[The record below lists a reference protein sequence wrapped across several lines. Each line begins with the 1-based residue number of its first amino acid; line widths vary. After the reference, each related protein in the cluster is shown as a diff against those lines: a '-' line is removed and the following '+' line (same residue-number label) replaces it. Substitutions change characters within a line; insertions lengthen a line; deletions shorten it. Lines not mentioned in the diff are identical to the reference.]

1 MAGTITFSG
10 LGTSG
15 LDTSSWVEALVS
27 VKQTTI
33 TSLQAQQQQKQEL
46 LSVVSSIKSFFTSF
60 QTALQK
66 ITDTR
71 MNTSKLDLFAQNLAI
86 SSNTNIV
93 TATATHEAARQSYD
107 VLVEKLASSTK
118 ASSGY
123 TRQESVKATLDTTL
137 GDLGAKS
144 GTITVNS
151 KSFSIT
157 ENDTIKTLIQK
168 FSDVGVIASFD
179 EKKSRFTVS
188 CQVSDIQGGEAAN
201 TNLINALKLNNTTI
215 TGATSGSIVYA
226 DSNTSLSKLGV
237 TAGTVS
243 IEGATHTIAKSGD
256 TYTIKKDGTATA
268 TNINTLGQFLTYLT
282 GAQVGAESATID
294 GNGNISIRGAVIESG
309 TSNIKEALN
318 LGDVTVRTVMQ
329 SNDLTFNKTNVINW
343 DTEFGQLGWMGTYS
357 LTANGTLV
365 GSFNADSSF
374 QDIKDAITTYNTAN
388 ATNIVMDI
396 DENGAITLDINDADL
411 EVDGTLIDRLGLEE
425 STDGTKLTSDAHNV
439 YYSADGSTLL
449 STLGVTNAMQYT
461 AKDSD
466 GNSLTG
472 SLNNCA
478 GLTIDQF
485 VAKLNTNGLNAY
497 FDETTGKIVIEDG
510 YIEGT
515 LATQLGMGEET
526 IYKTVIAEE
535 STKLEKLGV
544 GDTGTKLLIDGVE
557 KSYAK
562 TDDLAKVITDIETA
576 GGTVTFR
583 DGTMTVQGVT
593 LSGALA
599 ATLGFE
605 AVAKGTSVTS
615 GALTVIT
622 NTSSTSTGALTEISE
637 NELTWASKIGDITGT
652 NSSYTLSTSGLSKF
666 TTFGE
671 LGLAVGSTLEFNIE
685 YYDGSTHA
693 TITVSSTD
701 TLADLENKLEENS
714 CAGATITISG
724 NNVSIYSNSYGVVS
738 GTGYDFLN
746 LSGGYGGSGV
756 FNPSGTVSLASET
769 FTSTMTLTDV
779 KDFVETLGG
788 TMDIVDGKYISIDG
802 LSSSLQ
808 GTLVTALKLGATGR
822 GTDMT
827 SGSAIRVGGTEE
839 VITEQN
845 TLYQVAGAG
854 NKTLVIKAIDGDT
867 TLLNKTYAQGTKLET
882 ILADINGT
890 GMTATIENGVITL
903 KCNEVAYATGTLL
916 AGLGLEVDGT
926 CGSIS
931 TVTDLTYISET
942 TSTSSAALTPTVTG
956 VATLDSK
963 LSEVTGE
970 TGNLYLNLGLN
981 TTFRD
986 LGATGNL
993 TFLIDSDYFPR
1004 STTFEVS
1011 VNDNFYDFKEKFSAA
1026 AYYVGGGEY
1035 STSVAIDIDDNG
1047 VITLNYGDQR
1057 FCLRD
1062 SDGFEFLNLVDT
1074 GAMYT
1079 SVHTGS
1085 LSNYPTEFSAEDKTL
1100 RDVKEYIEASGG
1112 TFEIAENG
1120 KIIVSGVELS
1130 GSLATALGLQETSES
1145 TEISS
1150 NTSIRVNQEFLIT
1163 GSTALS
1169 KFSPADK
1176 NYAIY
1181 DTYGNVIQAAS
1192 TTGVSSASATVN
1204 NWLATINSAMNTY
1217 YGTTGKT
1224 YASVD
1229 NGVISIDG
1237 GYVIGG
1243 LADALGIQTQSTTTG
1258 AKLTG
1263 SVAQYTEESKFI
1275 GQVSSQNVPTDGVR
1289 VSSLTAPTQLDNYND
1304 IFYISDAADLQKL
1317 AEFVNAGYNCAGK
1330 TFVLTNDID
1339 MSGVANF
1346 TPIGS
1351 TSTNSF
1357 KGTFLG
1363 NGYEIKNLKQS
1374 TSTGR
1379 VGLFAYINGATI
1391 KDLGLSDVSIT
1402 QSTAQQ
1408 FGALVGYATNST
1420 IDNCYVDGG
1429 TVNGYQY
1436 VAGLVGYFNGGTIK
1450 NTYTNLE
1457 IVSSNPG
1464 TMCAAGFVDMFQG
1477 TMENCYSSG
1486 TMSVTT
1492 TSASYVS
1499 YSAGFVRNLGNSS
1512 SIINSYSDVDIT
1524 AAGSNNNASSVVGF
1538 VYTTQATSSIT
1549 NCYSM
1554 GNVSVG
1560 SSNYKVGAFSTSTK
1574 GTFNNCYYNSEA
1586 TMSGGTTYAQPS
1598 AVEGRTLS
1606 AILADASLPQFT
1618 SQNITRDIALDTTM
1632 ARMGLTTDAD
1642 RTISITVDGTTYT
1655 DTFAANETTQDVLDF
1670 LNGITGVTATYED
1683 SQIKIQTPTSQN
1695 LSVAGKV
1702 ATKLFGGTINKSDVY
1717 ATSNVKDKIYYKD
1730 SASAT
1735 DITTSTRVGDLIGT
1749 EESGTLNVDI
1759 NGASV
1764 SLTYSAD
1771 DTVGDIID
1779 DLAAYG
1785 VIMSISNGV
1794 VNMSS
1799 NDKVIISGVVGNA
1812 LLGVKG
1818 TTTHSGD
1825 EYVSGELIATT
1836 SPAFGATTTLES
1848 LGIAS
1853 GSIQLIDNNGNY
1865 ISSIDIDNSKT
1876 LGELRTQLSAY
1887 GFTTVLYTA
1896 TDTVS
1901 ITANKDVRLIDGT
1914 SNLVSGLKLDTWTPT
1929 ETEATEDTTLS
1940 QLGFKNGGTINLSID
1955 GNTYNLTF
1963 GANNTLGDVMST
1975 LEGYDMKVSLDAN
1988 GAFTAWTNSGGREFV
2003 MSGDLGSRL
2012 NQIYV
2017 SDPSN
2022 DYVSEQHTYT
2032 TSIINM
2038 NENTTVAELI
2048 GDSTTGTVRLTYG
2061 SGQVVDLTY
2070 ESDDTVQDI
2079 MDDLTNLGFEVSLTD
2094 GKFSTSYINDTF
2106 DITGNLGRAIQGT
2119 PTYSNFDNK
2128 YYSTEDLTYTL
2139 SATASNATTLNELG
2153 ITSGQ
2158 IFVTDS
2164 SGNIVDSIDIDNSM
2178 TIAETKSALATYGF
2192 GMSIDTDS
2200 TSTDYGKV
2208 TISSND
2214 GYRLTDGSSN
2224 LVSMMQLDDWN
2235 NTTTELSSTATL
2247 AQMGFKDG
2255 ADLNILLDGTN
2266 PTTISFG
2273 STNTVQDII
2282 NSLGALGI
2290 TAAVDPDTGIFSAS
2304 STSHSFVFSGDLG
2317 KFLTNGTAGYI
2328 NTDKAY
2334 ISDEPISYQQPVVTN
2349 TSDVL
2354 GYTNTLSADDT
2365 VASMGFENGGVV
2377 RLIMDGDTSY
2387 SFSFL
2392 ATDTMQDIMD
2402 TLSTYGIRTTID
2414 TATGRVSFDSPEH
2427 TFTLGGE
2434 LGSYIVQGGTYD
2446 DVTTEYTSPAH
2457 TFDTT
2462 EDITG
2467 DTKLSQLGVSTG
2479 ELNVVKDGTIIDSI
2493 AIDNDTTVDQFLNA
2507 LKVYDVTGSIETN
2520 AATGK
2525 KYIQLYGQGDIQ
2537 VVDGTCD
2544 AVTKMNLNVVNQGDY
2559 DSHVEYWEASPTTAG
2574 LLTRDTLLT
2583 SLDKDTDGDGNIDVT
2598 AVGSLIFELGTGD
2611 DKTQHIINISATD
2624 TIGTLIDRL
2633 NAEGAHAVLDNGVLK
2648 IDNSVN
2654 GIDFLDTSS
2663 SGIFDTMGITEGADI
2678 ATYATSNADLT
2689 YMTDVTK
2696 SVANYADKNTL
2707 LSTVNVTAGKMS
2719 IYVDGVKCEVNV
2731 EETDTFNTLFGKITS
2746 ATGAAGVTVKA
2757 GFVGADGSISADNN
2771 TGIVGI
2777 EVVGDHSIV
2786 VGASN
2791 DKTNFAT
2798 IANLEQVSDGKVQGS
2813 RALYKVNVNSKI
2825 MTAGLFREGNVTAGD
2840 FVIGNATFTI
2850 DANTTFSDL
2859 INQINKSEDSYA
2871 SAYWDTLSGTLVLQS
2886 TLTGESLINI
2896 ETSPINGTNFTD
2908 IMGFTEVNGG
2918 TESLVTDV
2926 QKLGSNAQVRING
2939 TLVTSVSNTIT
2950 SDISKIKGLTI
2961 NLKNVSAGETV
2972 TITVEQDDE
2981 GIYNAVS
2988 DAVDAYNAL
2997 MDTLEKESGE
3007 NGALEQD
3014 NMFKMIKNNLKN
3026 LMTRSVG
3033 GTLTYKNLSAIGIST
3048 GEAQDSISTDV
3059 SSLIID
3065 KDKFMMALDDDSDAV
3080 KQLLVGTDLNKGV
3093 FLQAYNIATNHLNT
3107 TGYLSTTEKSI
3118 NKDITKI
3125 GKKVSKLTTQL
3136 AHYRQQLETKFQ
3148 NMENIISG
3156 MQTSYSTFLS
3166 G

>member
-243 IEGATHTIAKSGD
+243 IEGDTHTIAKSGD

-343 DTEFGQLGWMGTYS
+343 DTEFGQLGWMDNYTFTVNGASIGT
-357 LTANGTLV
+357 
-365 GSFNADSSF
+365 FNADNSF

-411 EVDGTLIDRLGLEE
+411 EFDGTLIDRLGLEE
-425 STDGTKLTSDAHNV
+425 STDGTKLTSDVHNV
-439 YYSADGSTLL
+439 YYPADGSTLL

-466 GNSLTG
+466 GKALTG

-526 IYKTVIAEE
+526 IYKTVVAEE

-615 GALTVIT
+615 GALSVIT
-622 NTSSTSTGALTEISE
+622 NTSSTSTNSLIEISE

-671 LGLAVGSTLEFNIE
+671 LGLAAGSTLTFNTE
-685 YYDGSTHA
+685 RYDGVSNT
-693 TITVSSTD
+693 TVTVSSTD
-701 TLADLENKLEENS
+701 TLADLENKLKENS
-714 CAGATITISG
+714 CINATITISG
-724 NNVSIYSNSYGVVS
+724 NNVSIYSNNYGVVS

-808 GTLVTALKLGATGR
+808 GTLVTALKLGATGQ

-854 NKTLVIKAIDGDT
+854 NKTLVITAIDGDT

-916 AGLGLEVDGT
+916 TGLGLNSAGT
-926 CGSIS
+926 SGYIDN
-931 TVTDLTYISET
+931 TYYTDYTHST
-942 TSTSSAALTPTVTG
+942 TSTSSAALTPTVIG
-956 VATLDSK
+956 AATLDSTLKQITGAGDSYTLEINDPLSITFGELGLTSGTKRFILHDGAGTYRYFDVNASNTLRDIITQYKNLTGRDMSIFVGADGSLSLETANWGFETSNASYGTATGYTFLSMARISQSYSGEYTGSISVTDRANKKFTSTAK
-963 LSEVTGE
+963 LSEVKAFVEG
-970 TGNLYLNLGLN
+970 
-981 TTFRD
+981 
-986 LGATGNL
+986 
-993 TFLIDSDYFPR
+993 I
-1004 STTFEVS
+1004 
-1011 VNDNFYDFKEKFSAA
+1011 
-1026 AYYVGGGEY
+1026 
-1035 STSVAIDIDDNG
+1035 
-1047 VITLNYGDQR
+1047 
-1057 FCLRD
+1057 
-1062 SDGFEFLNLVDT
+1062 
-1074 GAMYT
+1074 
-1079 SVHTGS
+1079 
-1085 LSNYPTEFSAEDKTL
+1085 
-1100 RDVKEYIEASGG
+1100 GG
-1112 TFEIAENG
+1112 TFEIDANG
-1120 KIIVSGVELS
+1120 KITVTGVDMEGTLV
-1130 GSLATALGLQETSES
+1130 AALGLEETSQS
-1145 TEISS
+1145 TVISS
-1150 NTSIRVNQEFLIT
+1150 NTGLVAQQEFLVT
-1163 GSTALS
+1163 SSTALS

-1192 TTGVSSASATVN
+1192 TTGVSSASATVG
-1204 NWLATINSAMNTY
+1204 NWITAINSAMNTY
-1217 YGTTGKT
+1217 YGTTGKA
-1224 YASVD
+1224 YASVSD
-1229 NGVISIDG
+1229 GIIKIEG

-1243 LADALGIQTQSTTTG
+1243 LADALGMQTQSTSTG

-1263 SVAQYTEESKFI
+1263 SIAQFTEESKFI
-1275 GQVSSQNVPTDGVR
+1275 GEVSSQNIPSAITR
-1289 VSSLTAPTQLDNYND
+1289 VSSLSSFTAGQTY
-1304 IFYISDAADLQKL
+1304 YISDASDLTKL
-1317 AEFVNAGYNCAGK
+1317 AELVNGGK
-1330 TFVLTNDID
+1330 STTGVTFVLTNDID
-1339 MSGVANF
+1339 MSGVEF
-1346 TPIGS
+1346 TSIGS
-1351 TSTNSF
+1351 TISNSF

-1363 NGYEIKNLKQS
+1363 NGYEIKNLTQNTTTAS
-1374 TSTGR
+1374 Y
-1379 VGLFAYINGATI
+1379 VGLFGSTNGAVI
-1391 KDLGLSDVSIT
+1391 KDVALIDVDIDTHTNVSG
-1402 QSTAQQ
+1402 S
-1408 FGALVGYATNST
+1408 LVGYAFNTT
-1420 IDNCYVDGG
+1420 VDNCYAMGSIIVDNNTNVVGG
-1429 TVNGYQY
+1429 LIGSINS
-1436 VAGLVGYFNGGTIK
+1436 N
-1450 NTYTNLE
+1450 
-1457 IVSSNPG
+1457 SSVINSYAVVDISATAQP
-1464 TMCAAGFVDMFQG
+1464 TFAAGFVGQL
-1477 TMENCYSSG
+1477 NSG
-1486 TMSVTT
+1486 SID
-1492 TSASYVS
+1492 SC
-1499 YSAGFVRNLGNSS
+1499 YSAGSITVGTTTESCVAGFVATTGS
-1512 SIINSYSDVDIT
+1512 SIAISNSYSNSDIIIT
-1524 AAGSNNNASSVVGF
+1524 GATNNDTYVGGF
-1538 VYTTQATSSIT
+1538 VGIAQAASTFT
-1549 NCYSM
+1549 NCYST
-1554 GNVSVG
+1554 GNSSVNRTLTNYG
-1560 SSNYKVGAFSTSTK
+1560 SFSSTNV
-1574 GTFNNCYYNSEA
+1574 GTFTNCVYNSEVGPA
-1586 TMSGGTTYAQPS
+1586 NGGSNVDTTGTT
-1598 AVEGRTLS
+1598 GRTHA
-1606 AILADASLPQFT
+1606 AILADVSLPQFT

-1730 SASAT
+1730 SDILQNISAN
-1735 DITTSTRVGDLIGT
+1735 TRIGDLLRT
-1749 EESGTLNVDI
+1749 ETSGTLSVDI
-1759 NGASV
+1759 NGTAV
-1764 SLTYSAD
+1764 SLSYDVDSTI
-1771 DTVGDIID
+1771 GDVID

-1785 VIMSISNGV
+1785 ITMTFSTATGLSVGNI
-1794 VNMSS
+1794 VNITSD
-1799 NDKVIISGVVGNA
+1799 DKVIISGTVGNA
-1812 LLGVKG
+1812 LLGANG

-1825 EYVSGELIATT
+1825 EYVSRELTATT
-1836 SPAFGATTTLES
+1836 NPTFSANTTLEQ
-1848 LGIAS
+1848 LGIGS
-1853 GSIQLIDNNGNY
+1853 GSVQIVDNAGNY

-1876 LGELRTQLSAY
+1876 LTQLTSQLAAY
-1887 GFTTVLYTA
+1887 GFTLAVDTTNKKVTVTTNDNRKL
-1896 TDTVS
+1896 V
-1901 ITANKDVRLIDGT
+1901 DGT
-1914 SNLVSGLKLDTWTPT
+1914 SNLISGLKLATWTPT
-1929 ETEATEDTTLS
+1929 VGSGTNNTTIS
-1940 QLGFKNGGTINLSID
+1940 QLGYKDGATINLTID
-1955 GNTYNLTF
+1955 GTTHNLTF
-1963 GANNTLGDVMST
+1963 GADNTVDDVISI
-1975 LEGYDMKVSLDAN
+1975 LEGYDITVEYWDHDGFLAY
-1988 GAFTAWTNSGGREFV
+1988 TNSAGREFV
-2003 MSGDLGSRL
+2003 MSGDLGSKL
-2012 NQIYV
+2012 YQGYTSV
-2017 SDPSN
+2017 ESK

-2032 TSIINM
+2032 TTVNNM

-2048 GDSTTGTVRLTYG
+2048 GDGTTGTVRLTYG

-2139 SATASNATTLNELG
+2139 SATASNTTTLDELS

-2192 GMSIDTDS
+2192 GMSIDPS
-2200 TSTDYGKV
+2200 GKITV
-2208 TISSND
+2208 SSND
-2214 GYRLTDGSSN
+2214 GYRLTNGSSN
-2224 LVSMMQLDDWN
+2224 MVSNMQLDTWN
-2235 NTTTELSSTATL
+2235 NTTAKLSSTTTL

-2334 ISDEPISYQQPVVTN
+2334 ISDEPISYQQLVVTN

-2414 TATGRVSFDSPEH
+2414 TVTGRVSFDSPEH

-2583 SLDKDTDGDGNIDVT
+2583 SLDKDTDGDGVIDKT
-2598 AVGSLIFELGTGD
+2598 AIGSLIFELGTGD